1 MKTSKISNSGSL
13 ASQKKADRLKWKPVG
28 TDKVTRLSDAKELR
42 FYNPYK
48 RLWTNLSLK

>member
-1 MKTSKISNSGSL
+1 MNKKAPSQKGSL
-13 ASQKKADRLKWKPVG
+13 TNAKKADRLNWKPVG
-28 TDKVTRLSDAKELR
+28 TEKITRLSNAKIVR